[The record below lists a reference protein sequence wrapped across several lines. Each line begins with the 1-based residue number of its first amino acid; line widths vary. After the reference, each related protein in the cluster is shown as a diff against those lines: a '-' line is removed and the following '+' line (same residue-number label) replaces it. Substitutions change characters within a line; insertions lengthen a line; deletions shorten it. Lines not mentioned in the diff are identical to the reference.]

1 MMRRIERKW
10 IWEIRGWYKMRVLIC
25 VVNRWIEEYW
35 MIDSGLSDID
45 MRMVSVWV

>member
-1 MMRRIERKW
+1 
-10 IWEIRGWYKMRVLIC
+10 MRVLIC

-45 MRMVSVWV
+45 MRMEVFEFSDIGYG